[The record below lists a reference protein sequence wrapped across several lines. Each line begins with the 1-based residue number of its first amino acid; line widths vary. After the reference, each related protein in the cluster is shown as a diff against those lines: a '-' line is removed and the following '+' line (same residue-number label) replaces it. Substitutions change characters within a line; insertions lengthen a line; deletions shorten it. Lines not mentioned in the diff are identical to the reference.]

1 MELTSETVP
10 VEEDGGVTCLGNG
23 AIVVSS
29 LNGCADAYQM
39 WKWPDKLCRHLN
51 GCAVLFD
58 VRPTR
63 N

>member
-1 MELTSETVP
+1 M
-10 VEEDGGVTCLGNG
+10 EEDGGVTCLGNG